1 MLDICSLFSSSKGN
15 CTYVFSDT
23 TKILIDV
30 GISSK
35 RLTERLI
42 KDNIK
47 PEEIQAILITHEHSD
62 HTKGIRVFSKKFN
75 VPVFASEKT
84 WGTLVSLEI
93 PDSLKHTFI
102 VGTSFKIGDI
112 CINPFSIPHDAIDP
126 CGFSMTSGKNK
137 VTVATDMGHLT
148 GELLY
153 NFEKSDSILLEANH
167 DVAMLRSGNYPYFL
181 KERVIG
187 NFGHLSNAL
196 SAEAV
201 EYLIKKGTKKFILA
215 HLSEENNIPELA
227 LETVRSRL
235 LTNNIDL
242 SDISIEVAKP

>member
-1 MLDICSLFSSSKGN
+1 MLDINSLFSSSKGN
-15 CTYVFSDT
+15 STYVFSDT
-23 TKILIDV
+23 TKLLVDIGV
-30 GISSK
+30 SSK
-35 RLTERLI
+35 RLVESLEG
-42 KDNIK
+42 KNIK

-62 HTKGIRVFSKKFN
+62 HIKGIKVFVKKFN

-93 PDSLKHTFI
+93 PEHLKNTFV
-102 VGTSFKIGDI
+102 VGKKFHIGDI
-112 CINPFSIPHDAIDP
+112 CISPFSIPHDAIDP

-137 VTVATDMGHLT
+137 VTVATDIGHLT
-148 GELLY
+148 PELLSK
-153 NFEKSDSILLEANH
+153 FEASDSILLEANH
-167 DVAMLRSGNYPYFL
+167 DVGMLRSGAYPYFL

-215 HLSEENNIPELA
+215 HLSQENNIPELA

-235 LTNNIDL
+235 LVNKIDI
-242 SDISIEVAKP
+242 SNVSIEVAKP

>member
-42 KDNIK
+42 KDNIR

>member
-1 MLDICSLFSSSKGN
+1 MLDINSLFSSSRGN

-30 GISSK
+30 GISCK
-35 RLTERLI
+35 RLVEKLTN
-42 KDNIK
+42 DNIK

-62 HTKGIRVFSKKFN
+62 HIKGIRVFSKKFN
-75 VPVFASEKT
+75 IPVFASEKT

-93 PDSLKHTFI
+93 PNNLKNTFT
-102 VGTSFKIGDI
+102 VGEKFNIGDI
-112 CINPFSIPHDAIDP
+112 CVSPFSIPHDAIDP
-126 CGFSMTSGKNK
+126 CGFSMTCGKNK

-148 GELLY
+148 PELLY
-153 NFEKSDSILLEANH
+153 NFEASDSILLEANH
-167 DVAMLRSGNYPYFL
+167 DVAMLRSGSYPYFL

-201 EYLIKKGTKKFILA
+201 EYLIHKGTKKFILA
-215 HLSEENNIPELA
+215 HLSEENNVPELA

-235 LTNNIDL
+235 LVNKVDISN
-242 SDISIEVAKP
+242 ISIEVAKP

>member
-23 TKILIDV
+23 TKLLVDV

-42 KDNIK
+42 KDNIQ

-93 PDSLKHTFI
+93 PDKLKHTFS

-148 GELLY
+148 KDLLY
-153 NFEKSDSILLEANH
+153 NFEASDSILLEANH

-187 NFGHLSNAL
+187 NFGHLSNTL

>member
-1 MLDICSLFSSSKGN
+1 MLDIHPLFSSSKGN
-15 CTYVFSDT
+15 CTYVFSDK
-23 TKILIDV
+23 TKILVDIGV
-30 GISSK
+30 SSK
-35 RLTERLI
+35 RLVENLG
-42 KDNIK
+42 KNNIK

-62 HTKGIRVFSKKFN
+62 HIKGIRVFSKKYN
-75 VPVFASEKT
+75 VPVFASQKT
-84 WGTLVSLEI
+84 WGTLISLEI
-93 PDSLKHTFI
+93 PDSLKNEFV
-102 VGTSFKIGDI
+102 VGKKFNIGNI
-112 CINPFSIPHDAIDP
+112 CIYPFSIPHDAIDP
-126 CGFSMTSGKNK
+126 CGFSMTSGESK

-148 GELLY
+148 PELLY
-153 NFEKSDSILLEANH
+153 NFEASDSILLEANH

-215 HLSEENNIPELA
+215 HLSEENNMPELA

-242 SDISIEVAKP
+242 SGISIEVAKP

>member
-1 MLDICSLFSSSKGN
+1 MLDIVSLFSSSKGN
-15 CTYVFSDT
+15 STYVFSDT
-23 TKILIDV
+23 TKILIDAGV
-30 GISSK
+30 SAK
-35 RLTERLI
+35 RLVEGLE
-42 KDNIK
+42 KNNIR

-62 HTKGIRVFSKKFN
+62 HIKGIRVFSKKFN
-75 VPVFASEKT
+75 IPVFASEKT

-93 PDSLKHTFI
+93 PNNLKNTFV
-102 VGTSFKIGDI
+102 VGEKFYIGDL
-112 CINPFSIPHDAIDP
+112 CISPFSIPHDAIDP
-126 CGFSMTSGKNK
+126 CGFCMVSGKNK

-148 GELLY
+148 PELLY
-153 NFEKSDSILLEANH
+153 NFEASDSILLEANH
-167 DVAMLRSGNYPYFL
+167 DVAMLRSGSYPYFL

-235 LTNNIDL
+235 LVNKVDISN
-242 SDISIEVAKP
+242 ISIEVAKP

>member
-242 SDISIEVAKP
+242 SDILIEVAKP

>member
-1 MLDICSLFSSSKGN
+1 MLNIHSLFSSSKGN

-23 TKILIDV
+23 TKILIDI
-30 GISSK
+30 GISPK
-35 RLTERLI
+35 RLVENLE
-42 KDNIK
+42 KNNIK

-62 HTKGIRVFSKKFN
+62 HIKGIRVFSKRYN
-75 VPVFASEKT
+75 IPVFASEKT
-84 WGTLVSLEI
+84 WGTLVSLEL
-93 PDSLKHTFI
+93 PDVLKHEFTVGETFN
-102 VGTSFKIGDI
+102 IGDI
-112 CINPFSIPHDAIDP
+112 CIHPFSIPHDAIDP

-148 GELLY
+148 PELLY
-153 NFEKSDSILLEANH
+153 NFEASDSILLEANH

-215 HLSEENNIPELA
+215 HLSEENNLPELA

-235 LTNNIDL
+235 LTNNVDL
-242 SDISIEVAKP
+242 SGISIEVAKP

>member
-42 KDNIK
+42 KDNIR

-242 SDISIEVAKP
+242 SDILIEVAKP

>member
-1 MLDICSLFSSSKGN
+1 MLDIVSLFSSSKGN
-15 CTYVFSDT
+15 STYVFSDT
-23 TKILIDV
+23 TKILIDAGV
-30 GISSK
+30 SAK
-35 RLTERLI
+35 RLIEGLE
-42 KDNIK
+42 KNNIK

-75 VPVFASEKT
+75 IPIFASEKT

-93 PDSLKHTFI
+93 PDNLKNTFV
-102 VGTSFKIGDI
+102 VGEKFYIGDI
-112 CINPFSIPHDAIDP
+112 CISPFSIPHDAIDP
-126 CGFSMTSGKNK
+126 CGFSLVSGKNK

-148 GELLY
+148 PELLY
-153 NFEKSDSILLEANH
+153 NFEASDSILLEANH
-167 DVAMLRSGNYPYFL
+167 DVAMLRSGSYPYFL

-235 LTNNIDL
+235 LVNKV
-242 SDISIEVAKP
+242 DISNVSIEVAKP

>member
-187 NFGHLSNAL
+187 NFGHLSNSL